1 MVGASDD
8 GSFEKSNVTTANA
21 ARNRKLDEHRR
32 GLPHFFQL
40 SSHLRQRVCR
50 PSPYTGIVGFGRPRV
65 GRKKFTTASMEVQ
78 MITRTI
84 ELIRFR
90 FYAWRRNRLY
100 LSFWQFFS
108 PF

>member
-1 MVGASDD
+1 MQDC
-8 GSFEKSNVTTANA
+8 
-21 ARNRKLDEHRR
+21 R

-40 SSHLRQRVCR
+40 SSHLRQRACR
-50 PSPYTGIVGFGRPRV
+50 PSPYTGIVGSGRPRV

-78 MITRTI
+78 MFTRTI
-84 ELIRFR
+84 DLIRFR

-100 LSFWQFFS
+100 LSFWHFFS